1 MFHRGLCLLLAAPL
15 LAGCTE
21 ADREVVE
28 RESVRA
34 VDQTIINGIP
44 DYDHD
49 AVVAIFA
56 SEGSGCTGTIIF
68 QLESDVYVLTAAHC
82 FDKGDI
88 DVIVVAD
95 DYMDESAQSFS
106 VVESQVH
113 PNYDAGDLAYD
124 FAMIRAKAFIPL
136 PVIPALAPGEDILIP
151 GAQVQHVGY
160 GLTSFPDGQTTQRHQ
175 TTGELAQVGSIQL
188 AYEQPTSGPC
198 QGDSGGPNLVTV
210 NGGEERVAGVISFGD
225 EGCDEIGVSGR
236 ASSVY
241 TTFVYQFIGVDPS
254 TPGTTVSAS
263 ASTGVGGG
271 LPGAGGATAAG
282 GAGSGEE
289 WMAGATERVDFVGEP
304 LHSCAASTAALPT
317 RNHAGWMFGL
327 AWLAMFALRRRAA

>member
-1 MFHRGLCLLLAAPL
+1 MLNRGLCLLLAAPL
-15 LAGCTE
+15 LAACTD
-21 ADREVVE
+21 ADREIVE
-28 RESVRA
+28 RESVSA

-56 SEGSGCTGTIIF
+56 SEGSGCSGTIIF
-68 QLESDVYVLTAAHC
+68 QLDSDAYVLTAAHC
-82 FDKGDI
+82 FEKGDI
-88 DVIVVAD
+88 DVIVVGD
-95 DYMDESAQSFS
+95 DFMDESAQTFS

-113 PNYDAGDLAYD
+113 PSFNQDDLVFD

-136 PVIPALAPGEDILIP
+136 PVIPALAPGEDMLIP
-151 GAQVQHVGY
+151 GVEVQHVGY
-160 GLTSFPDGQTTQRHQ
+160 GLTSFPDGQTSQRHQ
-175 TTGELAQVGSIQL
+175 TTGQLDQVGSIQL

-210 NGGEERVAGVISFGD
+210 NGEERVAGIISFGD
-225 EGCDEIGVSGR
+225 EGCDEVGVSGR
-236 ASSVY
+236 VSSVY

-263 ASTGVGGG
+263 SSAGAGGG
-271 LPGAGGATAAG
+271 SPGAGGAAAAG

-289 WMAGATERVDFVGEP
+289 WTAGATERVDFVGEP
-304 LHSCAASTAALPT
+304 LQSCAASAPALPT
-317 RNHAGWMFGL
+317 GKRVWWLLGL
-327 AWLAMFALRRRAA
+327 AWLGMFAFRRRAA